1 MLFYVA
7 TSMPEDKLAS
17 KSPKDKLASK
27 TPRDPLEPLSD
38 WSWGQ
43 LGGGSVYNAR
53 QKWGIALGE
62 FFFNPIIPCARI
74 AHLEFLL

>member
-27 TPRDPLEPLSD
+27 TPRDPLEPLPD

-53 QKWGIALGE
+53 QTWGIGLGG
-62 FFFNPIIPCARI
+62 FFFNPITLI
-74 AHLEFLL
+74 FL